1 MRSLLPIAIRNVL
14 RNKRRTLITLTA
26 LLIGVGVMVSIRG
39 LINGFQAA
47 LINSVVTGQTG
58 ALQVHKKGF
67 LKNVLSSPLAMDIPA
82 DDVFFKKIAAV
93 RGVKAIA
100 PRISFAGMLN
110 LGDETIFVMLQAI
123 DPKREFE
130 ICPLRL
136 GAIKDGGKFVH
147 GANQQ
152 AMVVTVELDKALH
165 GKQKLGDPAAVLASD
180 KDGILAAENIA
191 LVGTMQLNSPGER
204 KVAMMRL
211 DLAQKLLKMEGRA
224 TELILSIDDLTQINA
239 VRDRLHA
246 VLGAEYEVSTWED
259 IAVFVVSARARQN
272 VVVVLVSTI
281 FMLLML
287 LGVANT
293 MLMAVL
299 DRTREIGTM
308 MAVGVRRKQIVVLF
322 LLEASFIG
330 LLGGVIG
337 AAIGASVVGYYN
349 HVGIEMTAPTSS
361 VPFVIRPYV
370 TVPYLLVISGL
381 AALGALI
388 FSMYPAWRASRLRPV
403 EALAGG

>member
-1 MRSLLPIAIRNVL
+1 
-14 RNKRRTLITLTA
+14 
-26 LLIGVGVMVSIRG
+26 
-39 LINGFQAA
+39 
-47 LINSVVTGQTG
+47 
-58 ALQVHKKGF
+58 
-67 LKNVLSSPLAMDIPA
+67 
-82 DDVFFKKIAAV
+82 
-93 RGVKAIA
+93 
-100 PRISFAGMLN
+100 
-110 LGDETIFVMLQAI
+110 
-123 DPKREFE
+123 
-130 ICPLRL
+130 
-136 GAIKDGGKFVH
+136 
-147 GANQQ
+147 
-152 AMVVTVELDKALH
+152 
-165 GKQKLGDPAAVLASD
+165 
-180 KDGILAAENIA
+180 
-191 LVGTMQLNSPGER
+191 
-204 KVAMMRL
+204 
-211 DLAQKLLKMEGRA
+211 MEGRA
-224 TELILSIDDLTQINA
+224 TELILSIDDLSQINA
-239 VRDRLHA
+239 VRDRLQA
-246 VLGAEYEVSTWED
+246 QLGADYEVSTWED

-322 LLEASFIG
+322 LLEAAFIG

-337 AAIGASVVGYYN
+337 AAIGASVIGYYN
-349 HVGIEMTAPTSS
+349 HVGIAMTAPTSS

-370 TVPYLLVISGL
+370 TLPYLLSISGL